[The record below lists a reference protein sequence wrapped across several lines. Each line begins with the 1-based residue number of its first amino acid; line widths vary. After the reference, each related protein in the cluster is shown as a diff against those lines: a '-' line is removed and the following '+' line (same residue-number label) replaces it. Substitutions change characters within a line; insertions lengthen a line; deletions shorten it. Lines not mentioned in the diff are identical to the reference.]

1 MCLFLVF
8 GIFDFVKNI
17 NIYAGKD
24 GNNDD
29 YNLEVSFEYIQKLSF
44 YSFP

>member
-1 MCLFLVF
+1 VF

-24 GNNDD
+24 GNNNDD
-29 YNLEVSFEYIQKLSF
+29 YNLEVRFEYIQKLSF